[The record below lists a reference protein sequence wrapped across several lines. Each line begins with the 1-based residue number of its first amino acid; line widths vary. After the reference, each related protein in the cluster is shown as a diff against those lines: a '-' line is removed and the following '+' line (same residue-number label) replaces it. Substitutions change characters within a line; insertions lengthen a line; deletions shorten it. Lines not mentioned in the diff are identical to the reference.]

1 MNISSLKLGG
11 WSRNGFEI
19 LAAHFEVWKYHEN
32 GHEKHIMRARNF
44 QLLAEKIRRNRREK
58 FGKYSTKMDD
68 EERNLFLKAKTISN
82 SGMNIGKIYIL
93 VHENDREE
101 ESIRFFEVELI

>member
-1 MNISSLKLGG
+1 
-11 WSRNGFEI
+11 
-19 LAAHFEVWKYHEN
+19 
-32 GHEKHIMRARNF
+32 
-44 QLLAEKIRRNRREK
+44 
-58 FGKYSTKMDD
+58 MDD